1 MFRELSE
8 MLTADRGTFPRRPPQ
23 VVEFPRLFVPRLHS
37 CCRSSTCM
45 LKGLIC
51 HLDDEEDL
59 MVPLILDRGEVAF
72 RVAQHN

>member
-1 MFRELSE
+1 
-8 MLTADRGTFPRRPPQ
+8 
-23 VVEFPRLFVPRLHS
+23 
-37 CCRSSTCM
+37 M

>member
-8 MLTADRGTFPRRPPQ
+8 MTFPRRPLQ
-23 VVEFPRLFVPRLHS
+23 AVEFPRLFVPHCI
-37 CCRSSTCM
+37 CCRGSTCM
-45 LKGLIC
+45 LKGLIR

-59 MVPLILDRGEVAF
+59 MVPLILDRGEVAL